1 MPTLK
6 PRRRPKIIRVPASS
20 AALPDRVVSATST
33 SAPIAAA
40 AAAAAVP
47 DEIVSSLAASGH
59 DDSSEPSKKRPRRQ
73 KDSDESEKNAGKGRA
88 SESSSRLPLAGP
100 QPDQRRSQAAD
111 AAPSN
116 EGTIKVSHV
125 GRKSGPTKS
134 QGRLEQFQRKP
145 AESIAETRASF
156 LHCSMMNAAAAT
168 MAFGPFAGF
177 AYSQAW
183 SGSNTAWL
191 AGYAAG
197 GTNTPGGTDMESS
210 SIFTKGTLTERG
222 TVRKQNDLN
231 HILQQSKRIREQSE
245 ANMALSQL
253 PYIYA
258 SMQSQ
263 SMMAACATINA
274 TSGNDN
280 FVQKRKSGKEPD
292 TRHAPQN

>member
-33 SAPIAAA
+33 SAPI
-40 AAAAAVP
+40 AAAVP

-88 SESSSRLPLAGP
+88 SESSSRLPFAGP
-100 QPDQRRSQAAD
+100 QPGQRRGQAAD
-111 AAPSN
+111 AASSN
-116 EGTIKVSHV
+116 EGAIEVSHV
-125 GRKSGPTKS
+125 GRGWGLTKL
-134 QGRLEQFQRKP
+134 QGRLEQIQRKS
-145 AESIAETRASF
+145 AESIAESRASF
-156 LHCSMMNAAAAT
+156 LHCSMMNAAATT
-168 MAFGPFAGF
+168 MAFVPFAGF

-183 SGSNTAWL
+183 GGSNTAWS

-231 HILQQSKRIREQSE
+231 HILQLLKRIREQSE

-263 SMMAACATINA
+263 SMMAVCATINA

-280 FVQKRKSGKEPD
+280 SVQKRKSG
-292 TRHAPQN
+292 Q